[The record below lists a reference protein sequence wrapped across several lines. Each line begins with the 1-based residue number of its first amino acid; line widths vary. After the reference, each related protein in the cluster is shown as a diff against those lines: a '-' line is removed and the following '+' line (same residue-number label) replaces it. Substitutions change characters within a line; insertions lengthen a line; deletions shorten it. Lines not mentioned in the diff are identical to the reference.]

1 MSLPSLP
8 SSNEKNVESRQDMER
23 DTEIYSVNGKAFDYV
38 KHPIMLQ
45 TGKLYRIYIVNMLE
59 FDLVNS
65 FHIHGTMFDY
75 YTAGTDETS
84 DYNTDIVTM
93 SQGNRG
99 IMEFR
104 YDYPGIYMFHAHQTE
119 FMDLG
124 WMGLFDVRGDPVET
138 NIIAGNT

>member
-1 MSLPSLP
+1 
-8 SSNEKNVESRQDMER
+8 
-23 DTEIYSVNGKAFDYV
+23 
-38 KHPIMLQ
+38 
-45 TGKLYRIYIVNMLE
+45 
-59 FDLVNS
+59 
-65 FHIHGTMFDY
+65 
-75 YTAGTDETS
+75 
-84 DYNTDIVTM
+84 M